1 MSMAVIFLATAMS
14 HDKDLLKSEFMDG
27 EKDFVRYC
35 THCSNKAPQSVL
47 FKYEILDEE
56 TFSSSTLVEYF
67 LVKCATCNMPSLYV
81 RLDADFGITDD
92 DAIDILGTRV
102 YPKID
107 SLSESVPINIR
118 DVYSKT
124 LKILKINPE
133 AFCVQIRRLL
143 EFVCIDKGIKGKNLD
158 RMLKEMTEK
167 GLIPKVLS
175 EMSNNLR
182 VLGNLGAH
190 ALENVEITSYDASL
204 ANDFF
209 RAIIEYVYVAPGKV
223 DSFKKRLGEMQNR
236 KSDNTTP
243 F

>member
-1 MSMAVIFLATAMS
+1 
-14 HDKDLLKSEFMDG
+14 MDEG
-27 EKDFVRYC
+27 RSFVRYC
-35 THCSNKAPQSVL
+35 AHCSNKALQSVL
-47 FKYEILDEE
+47 FKYETLDEE
-56 TFSSSTLVEYF
+56 TFSYSCLVEYF

-118 DVYSKT
+118 EVYSKT

-158 RMLKEMTEK
+158 KMLKEMTAK

-175 EMSNNLR
+175 EMSDNLR

-209 RAIIEYVYVAPGKV
+209 KVIIEYVYVAPAKV
-223 DSFKKRLGEMQNR
+223 DLFKKRLGEMQNR

>member
-1 MSMAVIFLATAMS
+1 MNE
-14 HDKDLLKSEFMDG
+14 KS
-27 EKDFVRYC
+27 FVRYC
-35 THCSNKAPQSVL
+35 AHCSNRAPLSVL
-47 FKYEILDEE
+47 FEYQFEE
-56 TFSSSTLVEYF
+56 EFEESEHTPYDHYVVEYF
-67 LVKCATCNMPSLYV
+67 LVKCETCNDLSLYV
-81 RLDADFGITDD
+81 KPDPDIFYHE
-92 DAIDILGTRV
+92 DILGIRV
-102 YPKID
+102 HPKID

-118 DVYSKT
+118 DVYLKT

-158 RMLKEMTEK
+158 KMLKEMTAK

-175 EMSNNLR
+175 EMSDNLR

-209 RAIIEYVYVAPGKV
+209 KAIIEYVYVAPAKV

-236 KSDNTTP
+236 KSDNTKP